1 MSMLVKKSKR
11 KEKNKPY
18 RSAFSN
24 AVWSFRELLGQEPA
38 AFLLM
43 VLAVPLQ
50 VAVSYMD
57 IYLPSLTVAE
67 LTAKAS
73 FSHAALRV
81 GVLIL
86 LMFLANALINVA
98 GSMSG
103 AYLSRYRSAKGLEIK
118 EKSLTMFFQ
127 SYEKKEIRDLGH
139 RAARATEMW
148 NGVQPISDV
157 PRRSLKLVE
166 NVLNYLLFGTVITF
180 VSPLLVPLLTVAPAV
195 NWYCARAY
203 RNWNY
208 AHREK
213 WTDLERK
220 LWYVQGETD
229 DFAAAKDIRI
239 YGLAGWFRQLFTDL
253 SAGLFFWEKK
263 RIHKSFLYQLA
274 DLFVILLRDG
284 AAYGLLIKMT
294 LEGSITVDRFLLYF
308 SAISMFAAFVGN
320 IMNEWNGIRD
330 TSLEV
335 SDFRKYLDLPEQ
347 DGDGSAHA
355 KEHMGSAPEIA
366 LRHVSFRYEG
376 AEQDTLSDLSL
387 TISPGEKIALVG
399 LNGAG
404 KTTLVKLLCG
414 LYLPTQGEIRING
427 CPSSSFCRRDYYR
440 LFSTV
445 FQDVQGGFFSIAET
459 VSGQISGQWDED
471 RIWEC
476 LRLAGLEEKV
486 KSLSCSI
493 HAKLDKQLH
502 EDGIDLSGGELQKL
516 MLARALYKDAPI
528 LVLDE
533 PTAALDPIAESMIY
547 QEYQSLTKGKTS
559 LFVSHRLASTQF
571 CDRILYLKEGRVTEE
586 GTHREL
592 LAMGGEYAGLYE
604 KQSCWY
610 QNEKGR

>member
-1 MSMLVKKSKR
+1 MSKR
-11 KEKNKPY
+11 KEPSTRKKKNKPY
-18 RSAFSN
+18 RSALSN
-24 AVWSFRELLGQEPA
+24 AVWSFRELLRQEPA

-43 VLAVPLQ
+43 ALAVPLQ
-50 VAVSYMD
+50 VALSYMD

-67 LTAKAS
+67 LAAGAP
-73 FSHAALRV
+73 FSRVVLRV
-81 GVLIL
+81 GALIL
-86 LMFLANALINVA
+86 LMFLASALENAAQN
-98 GSMSG
+98 MSG
-103 AYLSRYRSAKGLEIK
+103 AYLSRYRSRKRHEVQR
-118 EKSLTMFFQ
+118 KSMTMFYQ

-166 NVLNYLLFGTVITF
+166 NILNYLLFGTVISF
-180 VSPLLVPLLTVAPAV
+180 VSPLLVPLLTLAPAV
-195 NWYCARAY
+195 NWLCAGAY
-203 RNWNY
+203 RKWNF

-213 WTDLERK
+213 WTDLEQK
-220 LWYVQGETD
+220 MWYLQRETD

-239 YGLAGWFRQLFTDL
+239 YGLAGWFKQLFADL
-253 SAGLFFWEKK
+253 SAGFRFWEKK
-263 RIHKSFLYQLA
+263 RIRRSFLYQIA
-274 DLFVILLRDG
+274 NLFVILLRDG
-284 AAYGLLIKMT
+284 AAYWLLISMT

-308 SAISMFAAFVGN
+308 SAISMFATFVGN

-335 SDFRKYLDLPEQ
+335 SDFRRYLELPEQ
-347 DGDGSAHA
+347 DGDGSVSVQTHL
-355 KEHMGSAPEIA
+355 ESAPEIV

-376 AEQDTLSDLSL
+376 AGEDTLSDLNL
-387 TISPGEKIALVG
+387 TIRSGEKIALVG

-414 LYLPTQGEIRING
+414 LYLPTEGEIRING
-427 CPSSSFCRRDYYR
+427 CAGSSFYRKDYYR

-459 VSGQISGQWDED
+459 VSGQITGQGDED

-476 LRLAGLEEKV
+476 LRLAGLEKKI
-486 KSLSCSI
+486 KSLSGGI
-493 HAKLDKQLH
+493 HTRLDKQLH
-502 EDGIDLSGGELQKL
+502 EDGIDLSGGEKQRL
-516 MLARALYKDAPI
+516 MLARALYKDAPVLI
-528 LVLDE
+528 LDE
-533 PTAALDPIAESMIY
+533 PTAALDPVAESMLY
-547 QEYQSLTKGKTS
+547 QEYQSLTRGKTS

-571 CDRILYLKEGRVTEE
+571 CDRILYLKKGRVTEE

-592 LAMGGEYAGLYE
+592 VAMGGEYAELYE